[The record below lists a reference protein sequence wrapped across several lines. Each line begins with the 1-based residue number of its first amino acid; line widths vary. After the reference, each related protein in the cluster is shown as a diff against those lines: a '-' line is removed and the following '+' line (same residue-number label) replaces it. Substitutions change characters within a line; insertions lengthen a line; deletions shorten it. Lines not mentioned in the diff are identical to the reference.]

1 MSKLLV
7 VGAGPAGLM
16 AAGRAA
22 ERGVDVT
29 VIERN
34 ERPARKLMI
43 TGKGRCNLTN
53 NCSSLEEL
61 ISYVPVNG
69 KFLYSAFSNFMP
81 KDLMEFF
88 EDRGV
93 PLKTERGNRVFPL
106 SDKSSDVVDALQ
118 KFALN
123 KGAKF
128 IHDRAK
134 DLIVEKRTVKGVRT
148 ESGKEYDSD
157 FVLIATGG
165 LSYPQTGS
173 TGDGY
178 NLAKQAGHTITD
190 LKPSLVPLNAHEGFC
205 SDLMG
210 LTLKNVKIKVI
221 DNETGMEIYSDFGEM
236 LFTHFGVSGPL
247 VLSASSHMREMRKGK
262 YIILIDLKP
271 ALSESALDARI
282 LRDFTENTNK
292 NFINVLDLLLPKKLV
307 PVIAKL
313 SGIDPGIK
321 TNQVTKEQ
329 RHRLIGLLKGFKVTI
344 TSFRPIEEAVITSGG
359 VKTDEINPKT
369 MQSKLTQG
377 LYFAGEVIDV
387 DAYTGGFN
395 LQIAFATGN
404 LAGRMISDACR
415 IS

>member
-1 MSKLLV
+1 
-7 VGAGPAGLM
+7 
-16 AAGRAA
+16 
-22 ERGVDVT
+22 
-29 VIERN
+29 
-34 ERPARKLMI
+34 
-43 TGKGRCNLTN
+43 
-53 NCSSLEEL
+53 
-61 ISYVPVNG
+61 
-69 KFLYSAFSNFMP
+69 
-81 KDLMEFF
+81 
-88 EDRGV
+88 
-93 PLKTERGNRVFPL
+93 
-106 SDKSSDVVDALQ
+106 
-118 KFALN
+118 
-123 KGAKF
+123 
-128 IHDRAK
+128 
-134 DLIVEKRTVKGVRT
+134 
-148 ESGKEYDSD
+148 
-157 FVLIATGG
+157 
-165 LSYPQTGS
+165 
-173 TGDGY
+173 
-178 NLAKQAGHTITD
+178 
-190 LKPSLVPLNAHEGFC
+190 
-205 SDLMG
+205 
-210 LTLKNVKIKVI
+210 
-221 DNETGMEIYSDFGEM
+221 
-236 LFTHFGVSGPL
+236 
-247 VLSASSHMREMRKGK
+247 MREMRKGK

-415 IS
+415 ISL